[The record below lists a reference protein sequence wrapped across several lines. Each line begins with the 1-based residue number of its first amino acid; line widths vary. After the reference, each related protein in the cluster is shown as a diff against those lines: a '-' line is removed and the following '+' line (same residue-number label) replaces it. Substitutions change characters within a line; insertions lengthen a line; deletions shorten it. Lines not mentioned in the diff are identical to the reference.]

1 MKKTMLSI
9 ISIMLGFALIG
20 QTPQGISHQAVIRN
34 AANELVANSPVG
46 IRVSILQGAPDSTE
60 VYAEVHTPVS
70 NANGL
75 ITFVIGQGNDQ
86 SSDFSAID
94 WAGGPYFVKTEADPQ
109 GGINYTIEGISQ
121 LWSVPYALS
130 AGTTGGGFSYG
141 DSLVLKDQEGMTRFV
156 INPNTGEFKMM
167 NNDTVWHSLQLK
179 SPSKK
184 LWRKDMIRS
193 WTDNDGR
200 YVENNLSSGWTTTYA
215 NRSKQSIV
223 REEFEPVVTV
233 ISGGTVMEDKKYY
246 DNGMMKEHEKS
257 VLLDA
262 WKGIYEKET
271 IEYNEDG
278 TIFKSRIIQY
288 DRNFN
293 VLKEED
299 YIGSKKKSQATFES
313 TYSPDMGFENK
324 TVTTET
330 YQGDEVL
337 VKKDIESSSLKN
349 SAEEKYEEKAK
360 TTQFYK
366 DGVKSREVIET
377 LLDQWDETIKTQ
389 TRTARMFDPSGNQVS
404 EIKVKSTSDANY
416 NPMEGSMSR
425 SNTTEMSANG
435 VKIADQNRSMEHYP
449 DPSNYTE
456 DSESTA
462 TYMPDGTLMCKTQLE
477 TITYPGV
484 TEEKTTKTYVDNNN
498 TTIKFT
504 ERSQNGTPLN
514 NTVIKGGVYRE
525 QTTFTNNDNLSKSAT
540 SFKNP
545 GNTTTAKL
553 TEEFNKDDAL
563 HTKTIEQPGLGST
576 TISQG
581 PGTIELQA
589 GVVAVSG
596 DLDVTGD
603 LNVAGTKNF
612 CIDHPNDP
620 DNKYLV
626 HAAIESSEALNQ
638 YSGNII
644 TDNAGFASVSL
655 PDYFKLINID
665 FRYQLTILGDTF
677 ARAII
682 YGEIDENNR
691 FVIKTDEPN
700 IKVSWQVTAKRN
712 DQYLINNPFS
722 DVVDK

>member
-9 ISIMLGFALIG
+9 ISIMLGFVLMG

-46 IRVSILQGAPDSTE
+46 IRVSILQGAPDSTV
-60 VYAEVHTPVS
+60 VYAEVHTPLS

-130 AGTTGGGFSYG
+130 AGTTGGGFSNG

-167 NNDTVWHSLQLK
+167 NNDTVWYSIQVK
-179 SPSKK
+179 SPN
-184 LWRKDMIRS
+184 ITS
-193 WTDNDGR
+193 WTDGEGMYHERDESTGR
-200 YVENNLSSGWTTTYA
+200 SVTYSDQSKEHVVEEWTATTDDNTIGIISETNKYHENGNLKFY
-215 NRSKQSIV
+215 
-223 REEFEPVVTV
+223 EVTERV
-233 ISGGTVMEDKKYY
+233 ISSDSITEIIKRKIIIYNKEGQIIEQILLKFDAFGNVIEEQRSDGDKIKF
-246 DNGMMKEHEKS
+246 
-257 VLLDA
+257 A
-262 WKGIYEKET
+262 
-271 IEYNEDG
+271 
-278 TIFKSRIIQY
+278 
-288 DRNFN
+288 
-293 VLKEED
+293 
-299 YIGSKKKSQATFES
+299 ATYVS
-313 TYSPDMGFENK
+313 TYFPDMGFENK
-324 TVTTET
+324 TVTTDT

-337 VKKDIESSSLKN
+337 VKKEIESSSLKN
-349 SAEEKYEEKAK
+349 SAEEKYDEKAN

-366 DGVKSREVIET
+366 DGVISREVIET

-389 TRTARMFDPSGNQVS
+389 TRTARMFDASGNQVS
-404 EIKVKSTSDANY
+404 EIKVESTSDANY
-416 NPMEGSMSR
+416 NPMGGSMSR

-435 VKIADQNRSMEHYP
+435 VKIADKNRSMEHYP

-462 TYMPDGTLMCKTQLE
+462 TYMPDGTLMCNTQLE

-498 TTIKFT
+498 MTIKFT

-514 NTVIKGGVYRE
+514 STVIKGGIYRE
-525 QTTFTNNDNLSKSAT
+525 QTTFTHNDNLSKSVT
-540 SFKNP
+540 SYKSP

-563 HTKTIEQPGLGST
+563 LARTIEQPGLGST
-576 TISQG
+576 TINQG

-589 GVVAVSG
+589 GVVEVSG
-596 DLDVTGD
+596 NLDVTGD

-612 CIDHPNDP
+612 CIDHPKDP
-620 DNKYLV
+620 ANKYLV

-638 YSGNII
+638 YSGNIT
-644 TDNAGFASVSL
+644 TDDAGFASVSL

-682 YGEIDENNR
+682 YGEIDENNQ

-712 DQYLINNPFS
+712 DRYLINNPFS